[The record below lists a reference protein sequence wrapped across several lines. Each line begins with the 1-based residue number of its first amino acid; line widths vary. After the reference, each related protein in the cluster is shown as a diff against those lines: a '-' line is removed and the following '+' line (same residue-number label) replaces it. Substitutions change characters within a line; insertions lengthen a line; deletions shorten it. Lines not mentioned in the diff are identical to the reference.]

1 VLVGV
6 LGTVMGIVA
15 GRGLLGWMTDTQMDQ
30 TMPDVGVVP
39 YVSPGTLVIALL
51 LGVGAVAIAPLFTAR
66 RVRGVDIPSTLRV
79 VE

>member
-1 VLVGV
+1 
-6 LGTVMGIVA
+6 
-15 GRGLLGWMTDTQMDQ
+15 MDQ